1 VVWRIGKL
9 AAPRVARVTRYDDPM
24 VAWNRLDII
33 DAKVIVEIRVTEPM
47 GAGTVSQFD
56 RAGARRGKSQ
66 GS

>member
-1 VVWRIGKL
+1 
-9 AAPRVARVTRYDDPM
+9 VARVTRYDDPM

-47 GAGTVSQFD
+47 GAGTVSQPEHA
-56 RAGARRGKSQ
+56 RARRGKSQ